1 MEPIQTQT
9 QDDLTCN
16 VILAMESARDL
27 IAEMKSLLRSLEEG
41 LRTSREIDS
50 IVAILEKK
58 KAKVDT
64 LKGLA
69 VEIKSQMLAGRSG
82 DGRTTLP
89 DSVRLRFLEMMAEFR
104 ELLDEEARIES
115 LICGQG
121 LPISRTHRGTRF

>member
-1 MEPIQTQT
+1 
-9 QDDLTCN
+9 
-16 VILAMESARDL
+16 MESARDL

-41 LRTSREIDS
+41 LKASREIDY

-69 VEIKSQMLAGRSG
+69 VEIKSQMLAGRSA

-89 DSVRLRFLEMMAEFR
+89 DPVRLRFLEMMAEFR

-121 LPISRTHRGTRF
+121 LPISRGTRL

>member
-1 MEPIQTQT
+1 MEPTQTQT
-9 QDDLTCN
+9 NQDSACN
-16 VILAMESARDL
+16 IVLAMESARDL

-41 LRTSREIDS
+41 LRDSREIDS

-69 VEIKSQMLAGRSG
+69 VEIKSQMLAARSRAG
-82 DGRTTLP
+82 GAALP
-89 DSVRLRFLEMMAEFR
+89 DALRLHFLELMAEFR
-104 ELLDEEARIES
+104 DLIEEEARIES

-121 LPISRTHRGTRF
+121 LPLTRRPRM

>member
-16 VILAMESARDL
+16 VVLAMESARDL
-27 IAEMKSLLRSLEEG
+27 IAEMRSLLRSLEEG
-41 LRTSREIDS
+41 LKAAREIDS

-69 VEIKSQMLAGRSG
+69 VEIKSQILAGRSA
-82 DGRTTLP
+82 DGRTSLP
-89 DSVRLRFLEMMAEFR
+89 EPVRMRFLEMMAEFR
-104 ELLDEEARIES
+104 ELLEEEARIEA
-115 LICGQG
+115 LICGRG
-121 LPISRTHRGTRF
+121 LPISRRMRS

>member
-1 MEPIQTQT
+1 MEPTKT
-9 QDDLTCN
+9 DTHDDLACN

-41 LRTSREIDS
+41 LNDSREIDS

-58 KAKVDT
+58 KAKVDI
-64 LKGLA
+64 LKDLA
-69 VEIKSQMLAGRSG
+69 VQIKAQILAARSE

-89 DSVRLRFLEMMAEFR
+89 DSVRLGFLELMAEFQNLI
-104 ELLDEEARIES
+104 EEEARIEN

-121 LPISRTHRGTRF
+121 LPISKRTRS

>member
-1 MEPIQTQT
+1 MEPTQTQT
-9 QDDLTCN
+9 HDDLTCN
-16 VILAMESARDL
+16 VVLAMESARDL
-27 IAEMKSLLRSLEEG
+27 IAEMKSLLRSLEAG
-41 LRTSREIDS
+41 LKDSREIDS

-64 LKGLA
+64 LKDLA
-69 VEIKSQMLAGRSG
+69 VQIKAQILAGRSE

-104 ELLDEEARIES
+104 DLIEEEARIES

-121 LPISRTHRGTRF
+121 LPLSRRTRL

>member
-1 MEPIQTQT
+1 MEPNQTQT
-9 QDDLTCN
+9 HGDSTCN
-16 VILAMESARDL
+16 VVLALESARDL

-41 LRTSREIDS
+41 LKDSREIDS

-69 VEIKSQMLAGRSG
+69 VEIKSQILAGRSEAG
-82 DGRTTLP
+82 GTALP

-104 ELLDEEARIES
+104 DLIEEEARIEN

-121 LPISRTHRGTRF
+121 LPISRRTRL

>member
-1 MEPIQTQT
+1 MEPTETQIHN
-9 QDDLTCN
+9 DLTCN
-16 VILAMESARDL
+16 VVLAMESARDL

-41 LRTSREIDS
+41 LKASREIDY

-69 VEIKSQMLAGRSG
+69 VEIKSQMLAGRSA

-89 DSVRLRFLEMMAEFR
+89 DPVRLRFLEMMAEFR

-121 LPISRTHRGTRF
+121 LPISRGTRL

>member
-1 MEPIQTQT
+1 MQPTEVKT

-27 IAEMKSLLRSLEEG
+27 IAEMRSLLRSIEEG
-41 LRTSREIDS
+41 LATSREVDS

-64 LKGLA
+64 LKSLA
-69 VEIKSQMLAGRSG
+69 VQIKTQILAGRSVEG
-82 DGRTTLP
+82 GRTALP
-89 DSVRLRFLEMMAEFR
+89 DQVRLGFLELMAEFR
-104 ELLDEEARIES
+104 DLLDEEARVEA

-121 LPISRTHRGTRF
+121 LPISTGTRL